1 MDEDTAGDGD
11 FVEDVPFSNEEESI
25 HPDSDNGSLPD
36 HLGFDDNGILPEEGG
51 SSPNGD
57 SSLPEGWSDSDD
69 DSLAGSPEGEAPDAP
84 ERGLTATQREV
95 LDGIRANLRLRGTA
109 SFITG
114 VAGTGKTR
122 VLQALVAGLD
132 SDVHTPLVITNSFEQ
147 AITIGY
153 CLPDGIGA
161 FPLATAAASLRKGY
175 TSSDHAA
182 LGGIFG
188 LGTSVTSAVTRY
200 NPSTSPKRLVLCL
213 DEFGQIG
220 ESAAR
225 FLLDSLCTFYGHET
239 VAVSRINLVFF
250 GSLRQMGP
258 IGERPFVATRVMDSV
273 FFQRIRLFKLTEI
286 LRTEDPKLVGPYPPN
301 YLHFVAAS
309 FPLTFLPFHFTRWE
323 CATFLGRM
331 DSTHP
336 IHNNTTLWPSA
347 GREWPSLAPP
357 TSWTPSPSFRP

>member
-1 MDEDTAGDGD
+1 MGDFKKRWRAQKRGGHHETMKEDTFSDGD
-11 FVEDVPFSNEEESI
+11 FVEDAPFSNEDEPI
-25 HPDSDNGSLPD
+25 HPDSDSDNGSLSG
-36 HLGFDDNGILPEEGG
+36 HLGSDDDNGSLPEEGG
-51 SSPNGD
+51 SRNGD

-69 DSLAGSPEGEAPDAP
+69 DSLADSSEGEAPDAP
-84 ERGLTATQREV
+84 GRGLTATQREV
-95 LDGIRANLRLRGTA
+95 LDGIRANLKLRGTA

-132 SDVHTPLVITNSFEQ
+132 SDNLTPLVVTNSFEQ
-147 AITIGY
+147 ARTMED

-161 FPLATAAASLRKGY
+161 FPLATVAASLRKGY

-182 LGGIFG
+182 LGAIFG

-225 FLLDSLCTFYGHET
+225 FLLDSLCTFFGHES

-286 LRTEDPKLVGPYPPN
+286 LRTEDPKLAGPHPPN
-301 YLHFVAAS
+301 YPHFVAMA
-309 FPLTFLPFHFTRWE
+309 
-323 CATFLGRM
+323 
-331 DSTHP
+331 
-336 IHNNTTLWPSA
+336 
-347 GREWPSLAPP
+347 
-357 TSWTPSPSFRP
+357 

>member
-1 MDEDTAGDGD
+1 MDEDTASDGD
-11 FVEDVPFSNEEESI
+11 FVEDAPFANEEESI
-25 HPDSDNGSLPD
+25 HPDDDDGSLPGHLGSNDDNGSLP
-36 HLGFDDNGILPEEGG
+36 EGE
-51 SSPNGD
+51 SSRNGD

-69 DSLAGSPEGEAPDAP
+69 DSLADSSEGEPPDAP

-109 SFITG
+109 TFVMG
-114 VAGTGKTR
+114 VAGTGKTK
-122 VLQALVAGLD
+122 VLEALVAGFE
-132 SDVHTPLVITNSFEQ
+132 SGVHTPLVVTNSFEQ
-147 AITIGY
+147 ARTMED

-161 FPLATAAASLRKGY
+161 FPLATVAASLRKGY

-182 LGGIFG
+182 LGAIFG
-188 LGTSVTSAVTRY
+188 LGTSVASAVTRY

-225 FLLDSLCTFYGHET
+225 FLLDSLCAFYGHET

-286 LRTEDPKLVGPYPPN
+286 LRTEDPKLVGPPE
-301 YLHFVAAS
+301 
-309 FPLTFLPFHFTRWE
+309 PLIIPILWQCLDLPSHSRSSHSISS
-323 CATFLGRM
+323 GGNVR
-331 DSTHP
+331 HP
-336 IHNNTTLWPSA
+336 
-347 GREWPSLAPP
+347 
-357 TSWTPSPSFRP
+357 